1 MDGRISVNV
10 MVVEILD
17 YVSTLTSKTAFL
29 YLYCVAT
36 SPVENPHFFTTVDV
50 SATPASLQVETVN
63 L

>member
-36 SPVENPHFFTTVDV
+36 SPVENPHFFTIVDV
-50 SATPASLQVETVN
+50 NATPAL